1 MSIIKLEDLIVIGD
15 NVLVEEYEPETE
27 GYNSTKTNDDKP
39 AYGKIIRSGNTA
51 SVDGVGILEDGTI
64 VLFGMYSTAV
74 IKINSKKYYIIK
86 AEDIKIYVKQN

>member
-1 MSIIKLEDLIVIGD
+1 MSVIKLEDLVVIGD

-27 GYNSTKTNDDKP
+27 GYDSTKTNDDKP
-39 AYGKIIRSGNTA
+39 AYGKVISSGSIA
-51 SVDGVGILEDGTI
+51 YVDGRGLEDGTI

-74 IKINSKKYYIIK
+74 IKINSKKYYIIR